1 MYSNDFDGNE
11 DTTNCAGCT
20 WTGASYTSDFAPGT
34 SWHAETGSTASTEN
48 VSTYE
53 ADHNPTTYMWAG
65 LDYNG
70 TAENNSGYFNNMDEA
85 FILEDVDLTGA
96 DAAFLDVS
104 ILCSVAFKPLP
115 LRAVCCA
122 GEMAVRGLVRYRGIL

>member
-1 MYSNDFDGNE
+1 
-11 DTTNCAGCT
+11 
-20 WTGASYTSDFAPGT
+20 
-34 SWHAETGSTASTEN
+34 
-48 VSTYE
+48 
-53 ADHNPTTYMWAG
+53 MWAG

-104 ILCSVAFKPLP
+104 ILCSVAFTNLFLSEPYVVQERWLYEDSCGIE
-115 LRAVCCA
+115 AFSE
-122 GEMAVRGLVRYRGIL
+122 GRGWESVWFQGGYDLDRYFNLSLIHI